1 MQGEMLAI
9 SLLSN
14 WEMEEYIKILKNLKP
29 KYRVQMGQVL
39 IYLAKNVKVKA

>member
-14 WEMEEYIKILKNLKP
+14 WEKEEYIKILKKSKP